1 MRSAE
6 IHALVLLLAAV
17 VAGCAT
23 VPSSTRRAL
32 TSSGTVTHQPA
43 EELRSPEATAKAL
56 EEAQSAYL
64 DGRWGDAV
72 TKSTAVIEG
81 AASPDDYYM
90 AVKILGMASCA
101 RRDPRPVNFA
111 WKRLQPADRDSLKN
125 ACAHHGLIIT
135 EQGVIT
141 GDQ

>member
-6 IHALVLLLAAV
+6 VNALVLLLIA

-23 VPSSTRRAL
+23 EPSSTKRAL
-32 TSSGTVTHQPA
+32 TSSGTITHRPA
-43 EELRSPEATAKAL
+43 EELRSPEATSRAL

-81 AASPDDYYM
+81 AASPEDYYM

-111 WKRLQPADRDSLKN
+111 WKRLQAADRDSLKN
-125 ACAHHGLIIT
+125 ACAQHGLIIS

-141 GDQ
+141 GDR